1 MMEQRACR
9 EVTMPALLI
18 EILCCSIASW
28 ILVRSASFIWKGR
41 SKENLYICAVQAGIE
56 GLAMNKDHN

>member
-1 MMEQRACR
+1 
-9 EVTMPALLI
+9 MPALLI